1 MRIENNIAFIE
12 NRLLH
17 DAIWGNN
24 ECKNCSGYVEP
35 RTSLIGKAFIEYC
48 IARIMG
54 IYRLPKCGYDN
65 YLTEIKGESNS
76 YSYSDL
82 DEILVEDACKEL
94 KKVIAHVQEQL
105 KKNPLVKDGKV
116 TVVRCLSS
124 YQISCVVKQLEDN
137 SDEEV
142 KYPVSI
148 LSSYSYDGNINENYP
163 SGREDSEKHINIQ
176 ENVNIEDIILW
187 DKYVGDG
194 TSTCNY
200 AKSMADEECELWVVD
215 RSITGMKRLPRK
227 CFFYS
232 DGLPSSRTSY
242 CRLQNDTFD
251 FALYSNHNMQ
261 RACEYNWFTK
271 LITKYYYNKLKT
283 EK

>member
-17 DAIWGNN
+17 DAIWGDSKCNY
-24 ECKNCSGYVEP
+24 CSGYVGAQ
-35 RTSLIGKAFIEYC
+35 TSLIGKAFIEYC
-48 IARIMG
+48 ISRIMG
-54 IYRLPKCGYDN
+54 IHRLPKCGYDT
-65 YLTEIKGESNS
+65 YLYVVKGDPIS
-76 YSYSDL
+76 YVNL
-82 DEILVEDACKEL
+82 DEKLVEDACKEL
-94 KKVIAHVQEQL
+94 EEVKNHVQEQL
-105 KKNPLVKDGKV
+105 KKLSKVKDGKI
-116 TVVRCLSS
+116 TVVRCLSK
-124 YQISCVVKQLEDN
+124 YQVEYASNQLHDN
-137 SDEEV
+137 SVNEV
-142 KYPVSI
+142 EYPVSI
-148 LSSYSYDGNINENYP
+148 LSSYSYDNNTDENYP
-163 SGREDSEKHINIQ
+163 SGREDSKKHINIQ
-176 ENVNIEDIILW
+176 EDVDIEDIILW
-187 DKYVGDG
+187 DQYVGDG